1 MSVPSAVSLPSEM
14 NLGAM
19 DISLPPSAKSY
30 SVRIQPSNVSSVT
43 SQAYTMTASQSPLNN
58 LSFPSQTIFFDLP
71 CGSSPSTFL
80 DTRFTTLQFRVT
92 ISVVNAGSAST
103 ISSGYLRSGAYSF
116 FDRSYITAQNGNI
129 IEDISEQG
137 LTYDLLTSLQ
147 LNPALRDSLALQ
159 YGFLEDPV
167 KDVQQGID
175 FGIFGVAGGTA
186 NTLEA
191 NETETRSFAYP
202 VLSSLIGCT
211 AQKMFNIG
219 RTSKLQY
226 ALQTCTELPISI
238 TTGSATTAGTIQV
251 QLTDFSLQM
260 EYVDIGADA
269 MAMLDST
276 LVGGKAFYQGITYKT
291 SAVVLPAVAGNQSL
305 LVGARG
311 SSIKSLFARFYDL
324 GTNNATNSYNGKYD
338 SKNPNI
344 SLANFSIG
352 GIKYPNNPVNP
363 LLNPAQ
369 AMRNLQMAIGSFNN
383 SQFQSCIVPSAYCK
397 LSAGG
402 TAKALTLTNQ
412 AYDWSLTTSA
422 ASLANFFYGENL
434 EVVAR
439 RGVMSGTNCNSAPV
453 FLELNIATAPTNAH
467 NVYVIAQMDCI
478 YVHDVQS
485 GNIDVRI

>member
-1 MSVPSAVSLPSEM
+1 MSVPSSVSLPSEM

-30 SVRIQPSNVSSVT
+30 SVRVQPSNVSSVV
-43 SQAYTMTASQSPLNN
+43 SPNYTMTASQSPLTG
-58 LSFPSQTIFFDLP
+58 LSFPSQTIYFDLP

-80 DTRFTTLQFRVT
+80 DTRFTTLSYRVT
-92 ISVVNAGSAST
+92 VAVQSAGSASIIT
-103 ISSGYLRSGAYSF
+103 TGYLRSGAYSF
-116 FDRSYITAQNGNI
+116 IDRSYLTSQNGGI
-129 IEDISEQG
+129 IEDISEYG

-159 YGFLEDPV
+159 YGFQEDAA
-167 KDVQQGID
+167 KDQQQGIL
-175 FGIFGVAGGTA
+175 FGIMNA
-186 NTLEA
+186 NTLVA
-191 NETETRSFAYP
+191 SQTETRSFSYP
-202 VLSSLIGCT
+202 LLSSLIGCT

-219 RTSKLQY
+219 RTNKLQL
-226 ALQTCTELPISI
+226 ALQTCVELPISV
-238 TTGSATTAGTIQV
+238 TTGTATTSGTINV
-251 QLTDFSLQM
+251 TLSDFALQM

-269 MAMLDST
+269 MGMLDST

-291 SAVVLPAVAGNQSL
+291 SAVVLPAVAGSQSL

-324 GTNNATNSYNGKYD
+324 GTNNATNSFNGKYD

-344 SLANFSIG
+344 NLANYNIG
-352 GIKYPNNPVNP
+352 GVKMPNNPVNP

-369 AMRNLQMAIGSFNN
+369 AFRGLQMAIGSFNN

-402 TAKALTLTNQ
+402 TAQALTLTAQ
-412 AYDWSLTTSA
+412 AYDWNLGTQ
-422 ASLANFFYGENL
+422 ASQLANFFYGENL
-434 EVVAR
+434 EVIAR
-439 RGVMSGTNCNSAPV
+439 RGVMSGINCNSSPV
-453 FLELNIATAPTNAH
+453 FLELNIASAPTNAH

-478 YVHDVQS
+478 YVHDVMS
-485 GNIDVRI
+485 GDINVRI

>member
-1 MSVPSAVSLPSEM
+1 MSIPSSVSLPSEM
-14 NLGAM
+14 NLSAM

-30 SVRIQPSNVSSVT
+30 SVKIQPSNVSSVV
-43 SQAYTMTASQSPLNN
+43 SPNYTMTASSTPLNG
-58 LSFPSQTIFFDLP
+58 LAFPSQTIYFDLP

-80 DTRFTTLQFRVT
+80 DTRFTTLSYRVT
-92 ISVVNAGSAST
+92 IAVQSAGSSS
-103 ISSGYLRSGAYSF
+103 IVSSGYLRSGAYSF
-116 FDRSYITAQNGNI
+116 IDRAYLTSQNGGI
-129 IEDISEQG
+129 IEDISEYG

-159 YGFLEDPV
+159 YGFNESSAVDA
-167 KDVQQGID
+167 QQGIV
-175 FGIFGVAGGTA
+175 FGILGDGTIT
-186 NTLEA
+186 NTLA
-191 NETETRSFAYP
+191 AGQTETRSFSYP
-202 VLSSLIGCT
+202 LLSSLIGCT

-219 RTSKLQY
+219 RTNKLQL
-226 ALQTCTELPISI
+226 ALQTCVELPLTI
-238 TTGSATTAGTIQV
+238 TTGLATTAGTINV
-251 QLTDFSLQM
+251 TLSDFALQM

-291 SAVVLPAVAGNQSL
+291 SAVVLPAVAGSQSL

-324 GTNNATNSYNGKYD
+324 GANSATNSYNGKYD

-344 SLANFSIG
+344 NLANFNIG

-369 AMRNLQMAIGSFNN
+369 AFRGLQMAIGSFNN

-402 TAKALTLTNQ
+402 TAKGLTNSTQ
-412 AYDWSLTTSA
+412 AYDWSVDTSA
-422 ASLANFFYGENL
+422 VRLANFFYGENL
-434 EVVAR
+434 EVIAR
-439 RGVMSGTNCNSAPV
+439 RGVMSGINCNSSPV
-453 FLELNIATAPTNAH
+453 FLELNIASAPTNAH
-467 NVYVIAQMDCI
+467 NVYVTAQMDCI
-478 YVHDVQS
+478 YVHDVMS
-485 GNIDVRI
+485 GDINVRI

>member
-80 DTRFTTLQFRVT
+80 DTRFTTLQYRVT
-92 ISVVNAGSAST
+92 ISVVNAGTTSVVT
-103 ISSGYLRSGAYSF
+103 SGYLRSGGYAF
-116 FDRSYITAQNGNI
+116 FDRSYLTAANGNI
-129 IEDISEQG
+129 IEDISEHG

-159 YGFLEDPV
+159 YGFLESSSED
-167 KDVQQGID
+167 KQQGIL
-175 FGIFGVAGGTA
+175 FGMLNL
-186 NTLEA
+186 NTLAA
-191 NETETRSFAYP
+191 NQTETRSFAYP

-219 RTSKLQY
+219 RTPKLQY

-238 TTGSATTAGTIQV
+238 TTGTAAAAGTIQV
-251 QLTDFSLQM
+251 QLSDFSLQM

-352 GIKYPNNPVNP
+352 GIRYPNNPVNP

-402 TAKALTLTNQ
+402 TAQALTLTNQ
-412 AYDWSLTTSA
+412 THDWNLGTAA

-478 YVHDVQS
+478 YVHDVAS
-485 GNIDVRI
+485 GNVDVRI

>member
-1 MSVPSAVSLPSEM
+1 
-14 NLGAM
+14 
-19 DISLPPSAKSY
+19 
-30 SVRIQPSNVSSVT
+30 
-43 SQAYTMTASQSPLNN
+43 
-58 LSFPSQTIFFDLP
+58 
-71 CGSSPSTFL
+71 
-80 DTRFTTLQFRVT
+80 
-92 ISVVNAGSAST
+92 
-103 ISSGYLRSGAYSF
+103 
-116 FDRSYITAQNGNI
+116 
-129 IEDISEQG
+129 
-137 LTYDLLTSLQ
+137 LLTSLQ

-344 SLANFSIG
+344 S
-352 GIKYPNNPVNP
+352 
-363 LLNPAQ
+363 
-369 AMRNLQMAIGSFNN
+369 
-383 SQFQSCIVPSAYCK
+383 
-397 LSAGG
+397 
-402 TAKALTLTNQ
+402 
-412 AYDWSLTTSA
+412 
-422 ASLANFFYGENL
+422 
-434 EVVAR
+434 
-439 RGVMSGTNCNSAPV
+439 
-453 FLELNIATAPTNAH
+453 
-467 NVYVIAQMDCI
+467 
-478 YVHDVQS
+478 
-485 GNIDVRI
+485 

>member
-43 SQAYTMTASQSPLNN
+43 SSAYTMTASHSPLNN

-71 CGSSPSTFL
+71 CASSPSTFL
-80 DTRFTTLQFRVT
+80 DTRFTTLQYRVT
-92 ISVVNAGSAST
+92 ISVVSAGSASVIT
-103 ISSGYLRSGAYSF
+103 TGYLRSGAYAF
-116 FDRSYITAQNGNI
+116 FDRAYLTAANGNI
-129 IEDISEQG
+129 IEDVSEHG

-159 YGFLEDPV
+159 YGFLESGSDT
-167 KDVQQGID
+167 QQGIL
-175 FGIFGVAGGTA
+175 FGMLNG
-186 NTLEA
+186 NTLA
-191 NETETRSFAYP
+191 SNQTETRSFAYP

-219 RTSKLQY
+219 RTPKLQY
-226 ALQTCTELPISI
+226 ALQTCTELPLSI
-238 TTGSATTAGTIQV
+238 TTGTATTAGTIQV
-251 QLTDFSLQM
+251 QLSDFSLQM

-324 GTNNATNSYNGKYD
+324 GTNNATNSFNGKYD

-352 GIKYPNNPVNP
+352 GIRYPNNPVNP

-402 TAKALTLTNQ
+402 TAQALTLTSQ
-412 AYDWSLTTSA
+412 AHDWNLGTSA
-422 ASLANFFYGENL
+422 AALANFFYGENL

-453 FLELNIATAPTNAH
+453 FLELNIASAPTNAH
-467 NVYVIAQMDCI
+467 NVYVIAQQDCI
-478 YVHDVQS
+478 YVHDVSS
-485 GNIDVRI
+485 GAVDVRI